1 VVFLFFE
8 VTSSRLANRAK
19 LKIGE
24 DSNFNLNDVR
34 TIIYS
39 MSSAIKDYSLAA
51 RLRSLTAS
59 HLLPFANPSQTFRS
73 DDLRSLLTTSLGY
86 REYEVSYE
94 LMKILFTSSDKYQS
108 ITLDE
113 LVLTYLP

>member
-1 VVFLFFE
+1 MA
-8 VTSSRLANRAK
+8 SRPEP
-19 LKIGE
+19 KIGE
-24 DSNFNLNDVR
+24 DWNFNLNDVR

-39 MSSAIKDYSLAA
+39 MCSAIKDYSLAA

-59 HLLPFANPSQTFRS
+59 HLVPFANPSNTFRS

-94 LMKILFTSSDKYQS
+94 LMKILFTSRDKYQS

-113 LVLTYLP
+113 LVQTYLYRLTM